1 MIVGHWRDG
10 FPRLT
15 LTLLGG
21 REPMS
26 LEFVVDTGFNGE
38 IALPEYLIGQL
49 GASPKGTHYLELAG
63 GFRQLSYSYELLLEW
78 DGEERVVE
86 VLSLDGNPLL
96 GNDLWKDQAL
106 QAENMDGG
114 DVGFEPL

>member
-1 MIVGHWRDG
+1 MTIGYWRDG

-21 REPMS
+21 REPIS

-38 IALPEYLIGQL
+38 VALPDSLIGRL
-49 GASPKGTHYLELAG
+49 GASPKGAHYLELAG

-78 DGEERVVE
+78 DGEERTVE
-86 VLSLDGNPLL
+86 VLALDGNPLI
-96 GNDLWKDQAL
+96 GNELWKDQSL
-106 QAENMDGG
+106 QAENMEGG
-114 DVGFEPL
+114 DVLSEPL